1 MTGYQCANDAP
12 PSASPGSNPAQPVPK
27 VADELSLLRDM
38 PIFGA
43 VPDQA
48 LAYLNARAERVAM
61 PAGHWFFHQGD
72 RGETMYVLRFGRVE
86 IHRALGERAEVI
98 GRLGPGDCFGEMALI
113 DLYPRSAGVR
123 AAEDCLALGLSNAL
137 LYQLY
142 AVDPEPFTLIMMN
155 LARELSRRLRRT
167 EAMLF
172 KHAGPPPRPERHPT
186 GTFSEIP
193 YV

>member
-1 MTGYQCANDAP
+1 MNANATPGAP
-12 PSASPGSNPAQPVPK
+12 PESLPNTG
-27 VADELSLLRDM
+27 DELALLRDM

-43 VPDQA
+43 VPDRA
-48 LAYLNARAERVAM
+48 LDFLDARARRVAV
-61 PAGHWFFHQGD
+61 PAGDWFFRQGD
-72 RGETMYVLRFGRVE
+72 QGDTMYVLRSGRVE
-86 IHRALGERAEVI
+86 IHRAWGARDEVI

-123 AAEDCLALGLSNAL
+123 AAEDCRALALGNAL

-167 EAMLF
+167 ESLLAY
-172 KHAGPPPRPERHPT
+172 HYGPEPQPERRGPAGPY
-186 GTFSEIP
+186 EINF
-193 YV
+193 V

>member
-1 MTGYQCANDAP
+1 MNTNNLP
-12 PSASPGSNPAQPVPK
+12 PRVPVPDYTQPLPNTT
-27 VADELSLLRDM
+27 DELALLRDM
-38 PIFGA
+38 PVFGA
-43 VPDQA
+43 VPDRA
-48 LAYLNARAERVAM
+48 LAYLNSRAERVAVT
-61 PAGHWFFHQGD
+61 AGHWFFHQGD
-72 RGETMYVLRFGRVE
+72 RGETMYVLRAGRVE

-123 AAEDCLALGLSNAL
+123 AAEDCVALGISNAL

-172 KHAGPPPRPERHPT
+172 KHRGPEPHPERHPT
-186 GTFSEIP
+186 GAPNEIP

>member
-1 MTGYQCANDAP
+1 M
-12 PSASPGSNPAQPVPK
+12 
-27 VADELSLLRDM
+27 
-38 PIFGA
+38 
-43 VPDQA
+43 
-48 LAYLNARAERVAM
+48 
-61 PAGHWFFHQGD
+61 
-72 RGETMYVLRFGRVE
+72 
-86 IHRALGERAEVI
+86 I

-123 AAEDCLALGLSNAL
+123 AAEDCLALALSNAL

-167 EAMLF
+167 EGRLF
-172 KHAGPPPRPERHPT
+172 TNRGGQPHPERRRCGAFNET
-186 GTFSEIP
+186 P

>member
-1 MTGYQCANDAP
+1 MSAKSI
-12 PSASPGSNPAQPVPK
+12 PSPSPGPAVTEPPPNTR
-27 VADELSLLRDM
+27 DEPALLRDM

-43 VPDQA
+43 VPDRA
-48 LAYLNARAERVAM
+48 LDYLSRRAERVAV
-61 PAGHWFFHQGD
+61 PAGHWFFRQGE
-72 RGETMYVLRFGRVE
+72 RGEVMYVLRVGRVE
-86 IHRALGERAEVI
+86 VQRNRGERVEVI

-113 DLYPRSAGVR
+113 DLYPRSADVR
-123 AAEDCLALGLSNAL
+123 AVEDCFALGLSNAL

-167 EAMLF
+167 ESMLCDDG
-172 KHAGPPPRPERHPT
+172 GPGPGRRAPIGPY
-186 GTFSEIP
+186 EIT